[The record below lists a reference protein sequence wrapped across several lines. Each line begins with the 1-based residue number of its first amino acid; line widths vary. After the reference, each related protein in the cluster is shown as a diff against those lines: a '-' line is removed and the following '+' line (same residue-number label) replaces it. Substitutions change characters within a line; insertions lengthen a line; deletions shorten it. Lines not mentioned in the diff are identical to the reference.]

1 MKSCIGELTITSK
14 QAKLLKVKARTQI
27 SPQLEKCCLLVSANE
42 SYERS
47 SRNIQELT
55 GIKVGHSTQQLLVQR
70 YDFPEVELDEEV
82 EEMSLDGGKV
92 RLRTEKGKASEWRD
106 YKAVTIQ
113 SEVVSA
119 YFQDNEALV
128 ERIQQQPLAEIF
140 TCLGD
145 GHDGIW
151 SLFAKIAPPE
161 QRFEIL
167 DWYHLAEHLHNV
179 GGSIRRL
186 ENAENL
192 LWNGDVEATIALF
205 QELKFKRAVNFVDYL
220 RKHRQRIPEY
230 GYLKQLKMTIGSG
243 SVESSIKQIGR
254 RVKISGAQ
262 WKKEHVAQVLKHR
275 CAYLNGFLDS
285 PKYKYSAP
293 N

>member
-27 SPQLEKCCLLVSANE
+27 SPQLERCCLLASANE

-47 SRNIQELT
+47 SKNIQELT
-55 GIKVGHSTQQLLVQR
+55 GVKVGHSTQQLLAQR
-70 YDFPEVELDEEV
+70 YDYPEVELAEEV

-151 SLFAKIAPPE
+151 SLFAKIAPP
-161 QRFEIL
+161 
-167 DWYHLAEHLHNV
+167 
-179 GGSIRRL
+179 
-186 ENAENL
+186 
-192 LWNGDVEATIALF
+192 
-205 QELKFKRAVNFVDYL
+205 
-220 RKHRQRIPEY
+220 
-230 GYLKQLKMTIGSG
+230 
-243 SVESSIKQIGR
+243 
-254 RVKISGAQ
+254 
-262 WKKEHVAQVLKHR
+262 
-275 CAYLNGFLDS
+275 
-285 PKYKYSAP
+285 
-293 N
+293 